1 VNTAQSEADV
11 IKYVGW
17 LFCMLQQKMAA
28 VTERRIIQSEVQV
41 ADFISLEEVESLATQ
56 AAPPQN
62 RDLAKPQ
69 LATYAELRLRQ
80 GLRLGE
86 NMFCVSSFDAAPQ
99 LMGSL

>member
-1 VNTAQSEADV
+1 
-11 IKYVGW
+11 
-17 LFCMLQQKMAA
+17 MLQQKMAA
-28 VTERRIIQSEVQV
+28 VTEKDIIRSEVQL
-41 ADFISLEEVESLATQ
+41 ADFSLEEVQSLATQ

-62 RDLAKPQ
+62 RDLAKPP